1 MESEFVKKYLLTLPS
16 LLCTIGA
23 AILGIALAKDPI
35 SKIITLPEKAYSLML
50 IAGVVLILSGLAV
63 LLVSAVGS
71 PAKSVIDKI
80 LFRRINS
87 KYICVHATQADLP
100 QLHDLYTEFFGADVP
115 SVSLMRSWMQQH
127 RKTFAM
133 VYRVNDSSIKKK
145 EQVLVGSY
153 KVLLIT
159 EEAVRELERGQLS
172 GSTFMPKHIAS
183 RQKDAA
189 AYYVGDVVATTQFAR
204 GVLLGYLNAACEQAI
219 RKGFPIYARPL
230 TSAGRRV
237 MTGYGFVLAADGKTM
252 PEIGRL
258 CKLVTGREESRART
272 RTPKPAGR
280 KLKGKTPEDSLV

>member
-1 MESEFVKKYLLTLPS
+1 MKKYLLTLPS

-23 AILGIALAKDPI
+23 AILGMALAKDSI
-35 SKIITLPEKAYSLML
+35 SKIITLPEKAYSVML
-50 IAGVVLILSGLAV
+50 IAGVTLILLGLIV
-63 LLVSAVGS
+63 LLFSVVSS
-71 PAKSVIDKI
+71 PTKSIIDKI
-80 LFRRINS
+80 LFSRLNS
-87 KYICVHATQADLP
+87 KYVCVQATQADLP
-100 QLHDLYTEFFGADVP
+100 QLHDLYTEYFGADVP
-115 SVSLMRSWMQQH
+115 SVSLMRSWMQQY

-133 VYRVNDSSIKKK
+133 VYRVNDMSIKKK

-153 KVLLIT
+153 KILLIT

-172 GSTFMPKHIAS
+172 GSTFMPKHIAR

-237 MTGYGFVLAADGKTM
+237 MTGYGFVLAADGKTA
-252 PEIGRL
+252 PELGRL
-258 CKLVTGREESRART
+258 CKLVTNQDKSYTRT
-272 RTPKPAGR
+272 RTPRSGSR
-280 KLKGKTPEDSLV
+280 KLKDKPREDSLE